1 MSDDVTVSPMSIL
14 DEGFN
19 WHFPAGS
26 TADGRE
32 VVRITPEAAH
42 WGYSGLRV
50 LSLAKAD
57 SYLGNTGG
65 DEMIV
70 LPLTGSCSID
80 TDAGGADLAGR
91 EDPFSEVTDCAY
103 VPRDTAYEVNT
114 GNGGRF
120 ALASAR
126 AQAEQLPFRHVKRDE
141 VRVELRGAGNC
152 SRRVNNFGTPDVL
165 EADRII
171 ACEVF
176 TPAGNWS
183 SYPPH
188 KHDTDR
194 PGESVLEEIYYFE
207 VAGGPSGSS
216 RPGLAYQRVYGTPD
230 RPADVLAEIHSGDV
244 VIIPHGWHGQ
254 PGLAYQRVYG
264 TPDHP
269 ADVLA
274 EVRTGD
280 VVVVPHGWHGPSMA
294 APGYDLYYL
303 NVMAGPGK
311 REWLICDDPAHSW
324 VREQWKDEQVDPR
337 VAAWTA
343 P

>member
-1 MSDDVTVSPMSIL
+1 MTIQNEAL
-14 DEGFN
+14 N

-32 VVRITPEAAH
+32 IVRITPDVAR

-50 LSLAKAD
+50 LDLAAGEVE
-57 SYLGNTGG
+57 LGDTGG
-65 DEMIV
+65 NEMIV
-70 LPLTGSCSID
+70 LPLTGSCGVD

-91 EDPFSEVTDCAY
+91 ADVFSAVSDSAY
-103 VPRDTAYEVNT
+103 VPRDTAYRISTEH
-114 GNGGRF
+114 GGRF

-126 AQAEQLPFRHVKRDE
+126 SDAEGLPFRHVKADE
-141 VRVELRGAGNC
+141 VQVEIRGAGAC

-165 EADRII
+165 EADRLI

-183 SYPPH
+183 SFPPH

-207 VAGGPSGSS
+207 VADGPNGS
-216 RPGLAYQRVYGTPD
+216 GLAYQRVYGTAD
-230 RPADVLAEIHSGDV
+230 RPADVLAEVRSGDV
-244 VIIPHGWHGQ
+244 VI
-254 PGLAYQRVYG
+254 
-264 TPDHP
+264 
-269 ADVLA
+269 
-274 EVRTGD
+274 
-280 VVVVPHGWHGPSMA
+280 VPHGWHGPSMA
-294 APGYDLYYL
+294 VPGYDLYYL

-324 VREQWKDEQVDPR
+324 VREQWQNQPVDPR
-337 VAAWTA
+337 VTTWST

>member
-1 MSDDVTVSPMSIL
+1 MSIL
-14 DEGFN
+14 AEGFN
-19 WHFPAGS
+19 WHFPVGS
-26 TADGRE
+26 TSDGRE

-42 WGYSGLRV
+42 WGYSGLLV
-50 LSLAKAD
+50 LDLAGAD
-57 SYLGNTGG
+57 TYLGHTGEN
-65 DEMIV
+65 EMIV
-70 LPLTGSCSID
+70 LPLSGSCAVD

-91 EDPFSEVTDCAY
+91 DDPFSEVTDCAY
-103 VPRDTAYEVNT
+103 VPRDTAYRINT

-126 AQAEQLPFRHVKRDE
+126 SQAEGLPFRHVKRDE
-141 VRVELRGAGNC
+141 VKVELRGAGNC

-183 SYPPH
+183 SFPPH
-188 KHDTDR
+188 KHDTDQ

-207 VAGGPSGSS
+207 VADGPNGQ
-216 RPGLAYQRVYGTPD
+216 PGLAYQRVYGTPD
-230 RPADVLAEIHSGDV
+230 RPADVLA
-244 VIIPHGWHGQ
+244 Q
-254 PGLAYQRVYG
+254 
-264 TPDHP
+264 
-269 ADVLA
+269 
-274 EVRTGD
+274 VRTGD

-294 APGYDLYYL
+294 VPGYDLYYL

-337 VAAWTA
+337 VAAWSA
-343 P
+343 G

>member
-1 MSDDVTVSPMSIL
+1 MSIL

-42 WGYSGLRV
+42 WGYSGLLV
-50 LSLAKAD
+50 LDLARAD
-57 SYLGNTGG
+57 TYLGNTGG
-65 DEMIV
+65 NEMIV
-70 LPLTGSCSID
+70 LPLSGSCAVDS
-80 TDAGGADLAGR
+80 DAGGADLAGR
-91 EDPFSEVTDCAY
+91 DDPLSEITDCAY
-103 VPRDTAYEVNT
+103 LPRDTAYEINT

-126 AQAEQLPFRHVKRDE
+126 SQAEGLPFRHVRRDE
-141 VRVELRGAGNC
+141 VKVELRGAGNC

-183 SYPPH
+183 SFPPH

-207 VAGGPSGSS
+207 VADGPNGQ
-216 RPGLAYQRVYGTPD
+216 PGLAYQRVYGTPD
-230 RPADVLAEIHSGDV
+230 RPADVLAEVRSGDV
-244 VIIPHGWHGQ
+244 VIIPHGWHG
-254 PGLAYQRVYG
+254 
-264 TPDHP
+264 
-269 ADVLA
+269 
-274 EVRTGD
+274 
-280 VVVVPHGWHGPSMA
+280 PSMA
-294 APGYDLYYL
+294 VPGYDLYYL
-303 NVMAGPGK
+303 NVMAGPRK

-337 VAAWTA
+337 VAAWSA
-343 P
+343 G

>member
-1 MSDDVTVSPMSIL
+1 
-14 DEGFN
+14 
-19 WHFPAGS
+19 
-26 TADGRE
+26 
-32 VVRITPEAAH
+32 VRITPQAAH

-50 LSLAKAD
+50 LDLAKAD
-57 SYLGNTGG
+57 TYLGNTGG

-70 LPLTGSCSID
+70 LPLAGACSVD

-91 EDPFSEVTDCAY
+91 DDPFAEVTDCAY
-103 VPRDTAYEVNT
+103 VPRDTAYEINT

-120 ALASAR
+120 ALATAR
-126 AQAEQLPFRHVKRDE
+126 SGAEGLPFRHVKRDE
-141 VRVELRGAGNC
+141 VKVELRGAGNC

-165 EADRII
+165 EADRLI
-171 ACEVF
+171 AVEVF

-183 SYPPH
+183 SFPPH

-207 VAGGPSGSS
+207 VADGPN
-216 RPGLAYQRVYGTPD
+216 
-230 RPADVLAEIHSGDV
+230 
-244 VIIPHGWHGQ
+244 GQ

-264 TPDHP
+264 TADRP

-294 APGYDLYYL
+294 VPGYDLYYL

-311 REWLICDDPAHSW
+311 REWLICDDPAHAW